1 MLRGPLRHFNYNP
14 MCIKYKGNDVT
25 VGHIKDMT
33 NDARDTKRQKIT
45 NDAVS
50 IQPKL
55 G

>member
-1 MLRGPLRHFNYNP
+1 
-14 MCIKYKGNDVT
+14 MCMKYKGNDVT
-25 VGHIKDMT
+25 VGHVQDIMT
-33 NDARDTKRQKIT
+33 NDARDTKRQKTT